1 METRNPGL
9 AFGTTRARGHRPSPS
24 SLQTVVVFLKFLT
37 IRETG
42 QRERTMLVLQYCIFF
57 SQRWGRKEGLGRT
70 QPFSLNAR
78 GEESVAYP
86 PATAQEPPSLLFTHT
101 PPLAAPAAPSLQLR
115 PSLLPQVSRATC
127 TQFSSDRRMAKDEEF
142 KLVKIQ
148 VRLSLS
154 AWGARVRAEQL
165 LLFEDSPRRLRRRE
179 GRLHR
184 APKQP
189 PLPTISGLR
198 RSGA

>member
-1 METRNPGL
+1 
-9 AFGTTRARGHRPSPS
+9 
-24 SLQTVVVFLKFLT
+24 
-37 IRETG
+37 
-42 QRERTMLVLQYCIFF
+42 MLVLQYCIFF
-57 SQRWGRKEGLGRT
+57 SQRWGRKEGLGRS